1 MTVLLVHIS
10 DMTFVSDITA
20 VCYALSL

>member
-1 MTVLLVHIS
+1 MTVLFVYIS